1 LSPGSVR
8 FGVTLLLAF
17 ALGRAVPILLGAWA
31 VGWLKNLEILKD
43 FQKTFEVI
51 GGVLLISSGL
61 YMLNAYFVVIPKLAL

>member
-1 LSPGSVR
+1 
-8 FGVTLLLAF
+8 
-17 ALGRAVPILLGAWA
+17 
-31 VGWLKNLEILKD
+31 LKD